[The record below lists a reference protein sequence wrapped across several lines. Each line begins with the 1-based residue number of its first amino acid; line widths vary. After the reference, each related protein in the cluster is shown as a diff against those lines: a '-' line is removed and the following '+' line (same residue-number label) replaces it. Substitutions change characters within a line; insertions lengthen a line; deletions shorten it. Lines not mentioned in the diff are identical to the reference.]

1 MTKWE
6 KVFSMLKTDKGLI
19 IMKEFLYIDKL
30 VTAVGKQVK
39 NMNKWFT
46 GKKYIKTNKHMKA

>member
-1 MTKWE
+1 M
-6 KVFSMLKTDKGLI
+6 
-19 IMKEFLYIDKL
+19 YIDKL

-46 GKKYIKTNKHMKA
+46 DKKYIKTNEHMKA

>member
-6 KVFSMLKTDKGLI
+6 KAFSTFKTNKGLI
-19 IMKEFLYIDKL
+19 ITKEFLYIDKL

-39 NMNKWFT
+39 QMNK
-46 GKKYIKTNKHMKA
+46 